1 LVEKRFVDNS
11 GNEIIISVDDDD
23 LDFDIED
30 GSIPFDITIEEGEEP
45 TGDLV
50 ISCKYLNVRFGEVY
64 PAIIT
69 IEDGKF
75 KDVIPII
82 SDDDSQLD
90 LDYDGV
96 LIPGFIDSHIH
107 IESSK
112 LSPSNFA
119 KAVLPHGTTSVIA
132 DSHEIANVLGIDGVN
147 FMVEDGKNAPFDFYF
162 TAPSCV
168 PATSFEGSG
177 ATLDSEDIEELLK
190 RDEMVALG
198 EMMNFKGVIGED
210 EEVIRKLEISNGLSK
225 PIDGHAPRLS
235 GDDLKKYASY
245 NISTDHESTD
255 FQEAI
260 EKKNLG
266 MKIMIRE
273 GSTAKD
279 MDSLLNVDDRINHV
293 IEEEMK
299 GNIEVSTIDESISE
313 SPFDFLVTNDI
324 DANDLS
330 NGHMDNLV
338 KKAISLKINPKEAIK
353 MVTLNPAEHYG
364 LNCGEIEIDKVANF
378 ALVDNLRDLNVQKV
392 WVHGELVAED
402 GKTLFTPQSPNL
414 VNNFNLDEV
423 SPEDF
428 DTFIELPF
436 NDMMDQTVNVNVIK
450 AFDGKISTKK
460 DHATLLLKDNIV
472 QCDLNKDIIKIAV
485 LNRYGTGDICNG
497 FINGFNLKK
506 GAIASTVSHDSHNV
520 IVVGT
525 NSQDMADAVN
535 LIRENKGGIAVVS
548 GEDDF
553 KDILE
558 LPIAG
563 LMSDR
568 DLEYVSYKLTELQQ
582 EAHHLGCTLTS
593 PFMTL
598 SFMALLVIP
607 SFKISDKG
615 LFDVNKF
622 KFIDLLSDNLF
633 NSF

>member
-1 LVEKRFVDNS
+1 
-11 GNEIIISVDDDD
+11 
-23 LDFDIED
+23 
-30 GSIPFDITIEEGEEP
+30 
-45 TGDLV
+45 
-50 ISCKYLNVRFGEVY
+50 
-64 PAIIT
+64 
-69 IEDGKF
+69 
-75 KDVIPII
+75 
-82 SDDDSQLD
+82 
-90 LDYDGV
+90 
-96 LIPGFIDSHIH
+96 
-107 IESSK
+107 
-112 LSPSNFA
+112 
-119 KAVLPHGTTSVIA
+119 
-132 DSHEIANVLGIDGVN
+132 
-147 FMVEDGKNAPFDFYF
+147 
-162 TAPSCV
+162 
-168 PATSFEGSG
+168 
-177 ATLDSEDIEELLK
+177 
-190 RDEMVALG
+190 
-198 EMMNFKGVIGED
+198 
-210 EEVIRKLEISNGLSK
+210 
-225 PIDGHAPRLS
+225 
-235 GDDLKKYASY
+235 
-245 NISTDHESTD
+245 
-255 FQEAI
+255 
-260 EKKNLG
+260 
-266 MKIMIRE
+266 
-273 GSTAKD
+273 

-313 SPFDFLVTNDI
+313 SPFDFLVTDDI

-330 NGHMDNLV
+330 NGHMDNLI

-450 AFDGKISTKK
+450 IFDGKISTKK

-472 QCDLNKDIIKIAV
+472 QCDLNKDVIKIAV

-535 LIRENKGGIAVVS
+535 MIRENKGGIAVVS

>member
-1 LVEKRFVDNS
+1 MGSMIVENILKLELLFDDEKLIVSNRNIEKIQHLKEEYEELDVEITEDNTELASKCEKIIIAVETPQFKDLLNEIKPFLKENCHIMYTCSGLEFENVEK
-11 GNEIIISVDDDD
+11 IH
-23 LDFDIED
+23 
-30 GSIPFDITIEEGEEP
+30 
-45 TGDLV
+45 
-50 ISCKYLNVRFGEVY
+50 
-64 PAIIT
+64 
-69 IEDGKF
+69 DGKF
-75 KDVIPII
+75 SMIIPTYASTVSSSNSIA
-82 SDDDSQLD
+82 SQ
-90 LDYDGV
+90 
-96 LIPGFIDSHIH
+96 
-107 IESSK
+107 
-112 LSPSNFA
+112 N
-119 KAVLPHGTTSVIA
+119 
-132 DSHEIANVLGIDGVN
+132 
-147 FMVEDGKNAPFDFYF
+147 
-162 TAPSCV
+162 
-168 PATSFEGSG
+168 
-177 ATLDSEDIEELLK
+177 
-190 RDEMVALG
+190 RR
-198 EMMNFKGVIGED
+198 KGVTLIKHNSKVGFEEQKYIED
-210 EEVIRKLEISNGLSK
+210 LFNEFSYVKKFEEFNMDMENPFNYTS
-225 PIDGHAPRLS
+225 
-235 GDDLKKYASY
+235 DLNNFSM
-245 NISTDHESTD
+245 
-255 FQEAI
+255 
-260 EKKNLG
+260 KN
-266 MKIMIRE
+266 
-273 GSTAKD
+273 D
-279 MDSLLNVDDRINHV
+279 
-293 IEEEMK
+293 
-299 GNIEVSTIDESISE
+299 IEVSTIDESISE
-313 SPFDFLVTNDI
+313 SPFDFLVTDDI

-414 VNNFNLDEV
+414 VN
-423 SPEDF
+423 
-428 DTFIELPF
+428 
-436 NDMMDQTVNVNVIK
+436 
-450 AFDGKISTKK
+450 
-460 DHATLLLKDNIV
+460 
-472 QCDLNKDIIKIAV
+472 
-485 LNRYGTGDICNG
+485 
-497 FINGFNLKK
+497 
-506 GAIASTVSHDSHNV
+506 IASTVSHDSHNV

-598 SFMALLVIP
+598 SFMSLLVIP

>member
-1 LVEKRFVDNS
+1 MVERRFVDNS

-23 LDFDIED
+23 LDFDIEE
-30 GSIPFDITIEEGEEP
+30 GSVPFDITIEEGEDP

-107 IESSK
+107 LESSMI
-112 LSPSNFA
+112 SPSNFA

-132 DSHEIANVLGIDGVN
+132 DSHEIANVLGMEGIN
-147 FMVEDGKNAPFDFYF
+147 FMVEDGRKAPFDFYY

-168 PATSFEGSG
+168 PSTSFESSG
-177 ATLDSEDIEELLK
+177 AVLDSSDIEELLK
-190 RDEMVALG
+190 WDEMVALG
-198 EMMNFKGVIGED
+198 EMMNFKGVLAED
-210 EEVIRKLEISNGLSK
+210 EEVLRKLEVSNDLSK
-225 PIDGHAPRLS
+225 PIDGHAPLLS
-235 GDDLKKYASY
+235 GKDLEKYASY
-245 NISTDHESTD
+245 NISTDHESSS
-255 FQEAI
+255 FKEAV
-260 EKKNLG
+260 EKKNMG
-266 MKIMIRE
+266 MKVMVRE
-273 GSTAKD
+273 GSIAKD
-279 MDSLLNVDDRINHV
+279 MDSLLNVDERINHV

-313 SPFDFLVTNDI
+313 SPFDFLVTDDI
-324 DANDLS
+324 DVKDLS
-330 NGHMDNLV
+330 DGHLDKLV
-338 KKAISLKINPKEAIK
+338 KKAISLNINPKEAIK

-364 LNCGEIEIDKVANF
+364 LNCGEIEIDKIANF

-392 WVHGELVAED
+392 WVHGELVVED
-402 GKTLFTPQSPNL
+402 GKTLFASQRPDSI
-414 VNNFNLDEV
+414 NNFELDEV

-428 DTFIELPF
+428 DTYIELPF

-450 AFDGKISTKK
+450 ASDGETTEKLVE
-460 DHATLLLKDNIV
+460 TLLLKDNIV
-472 QCDLNKDIIKIAV
+472 QPDLNKDIVKISV
-485 LNRYGTGDICNG
+485 LNRYGTGDLSNG
-497 FINGFNLKK
+497 FIKGFNLKK
-506 GAIASTVSHDSHNV
+506 GAIASTIAHDSHNV

-525 NSQDMADAVN
+525 NSPDMADAVN
-535 LIRENKGGIAVVS
+535 LIRENKGGLAVVS

-553 KDILE
+553 EDILE

-568 DLEYVSYKLTELQQ
+568 DVEYVAYKLTELEQ
-582 EAHHLGCTLTS
+582 EAHHLGCTLAS

-598 SFMALLVIP
+598 SFMSLLVSP

-615 LFDVNKF
+615 LFDVGKS

>member
-1 LVEKRFVDNS
+1 MVERRFVDNS

-23 LDFDIED
+23 LDFDIEE
-30 GSIPFDITIEEGEEP
+30 GSVPFDITIEEGEDP

-107 IESSK
+107 LESSMI
-112 LSPSNFA
+112 SPSNFA

-132 DSHEIANVLGIDGVN
+132 DSHEIANVLGMEGIN
-147 FMVEDGKNAPFDFYF
+147 FMVEDGRKAPFDFYY

-168 PATSFEGSG
+168 PATSFECSG
-177 ATLDSEDIEELLK
+177 AALDSSDIEELLK
-190 RDEMVALG
+190 WDEMVALG
-198 EMMNFKGVIGED
+198 EMMNFKGVLAED
-210 EEVIRKLEISNGLSK
+210 EEVLRKLEVSNDLSK
-225 PIDGHAPRLS
+225 PIDGHAPLLS
-235 GDDLKKYASY
+235 GKDLEKYASY
-245 NISTDHESTD
+245 NISTDHESSS
-255 FQEAI
+255 FKEAV
-260 EKKNLG
+260 EKKNMG
-266 MKIMIRE
+266 MKVMVRE
-273 GSTAKD
+273 GSIAKD
-279 MDSLLNVDDRINHV
+279 MDGLLNVDDRINHV

-313 SPFDFLVTNDI
+313 SPFDFLVTDDI
-324 DANDLS
+324 DVKDLS
-330 NGHMDNLV
+330 DGHLDKLV
-338 KKAISLKINPKEAIK
+338 KKAISLNINPKEAIK

-364 LNCGEIEIDKVANF
+364 LNCGEIEIDKIANF

-392 WVHGELVAED
+392 WVHGELVVED
-402 GKTLFTPQSPNL
+402 GKTLFASQRPDSI
-414 VNNFNLDEV
+414 NNFELDEV

-428 DTFIELPF
+428 DTYIELPF

-450 AFDGKISTKK
+450 ASEGEIITEKLVE
-460 DHATLLLKDNIV
+460 TLLLKDNIV
-472 QCDLNKDIIKIAV
+472 QPDLNKDIVKISV
-485 LNRYGTGDICNG
+485 LNRYGTGDLSNG
-497 FINGFNLKK
+497 FIKGFNLKK
-506 GAIASTVSHDSHNV
+506 GAIASTIAHDSHNV

-525 NSQDMADAVN
+525 NSPDMADAVN
-535 LIRENKGGIAVVS
+535 LIRENKGGLAVVS

-553 KDILE
+553 EDILE

-568 DLEYVSYKLTELQQ
+568 DVEYVAYKLTELEQ
-582 EAHHLGCTLTS
+582 EAHHLGCTLAS

-598 SFMALLVIP
+598 SFMSLLVSP

-615 LFDVNKF
+615 LFDVGKS